1 MGEHAKEGVTAIV
14 KYVAHW
20 EKEVRTAGKSILVHC
35 MRSQKSVLESIKCS
49 SDFSDS
55 TDKVFWG
62 HSTTMWTKFYPI
74 LTIYRP

>member
-35 MRSQKSVLESIKCS
+35 MRSQKSVLEHCIHSQKVV
-49 SDFSDS
+49 S
-55 TDKVFWG
+55 TLCIRSQKVCY
-62 HSTTMWTKFYPI
+62 TLCTQ
-74 LTIYRP
+74 